1 MKKDIIIGLLV
12 SIGAHVGVL
21 FGGELFKPEPK
32 AEIIEEEVAV
42 IELLEMPPNRAR
54 RAGNFGNQR

>member
-21 FGGELFKPEPK
+21 FCGELFKPEPK

-42 IELLEMPPNRAR
+42 I
-54 RAGNFGNQR
+54 